1 MMSYLWILLLGS
13 LLATS
18 AKAQDDLGPVEE
30 TAAPEIEAPEEVTA
44 GGHGGPESDDQ
55 TDLTAEDVPQTEG
68 EPESAEPAAEA
79 EEPETPAAE
88 DAEPTIPPQ
97 DDTEPAIPPQD
108 DTEPTIPPQDDEEQ
122 TIPPQDD
129 EEQTIPPQDDAGLT
143 TPAVGD
149 AESVAL
155 VDGDGDGEVTT
166 PTAGDMEAEAAATTE
181 EPTTEPQANDPEAEP
196 TESADTTLAPTENG
210 SDEEAGP
217 GADSPVEDNQEET
230 DQKESDPAAAAEP
243 TNIAEESVVPK
254 VATGV
259 GASDKTSKNT
269 HAEHGLNLEDA
280 LSDSD
285 LTDNDQQHTG
295 KSRSSNPGANAAS
308 ATGDDKPQTKEASS
322 SSLAAILSG
331 IGVAAVGAVT
341 GYFTYQKKKLCFK
354 NRQEADPEAARKADA
369 AEAQSDPQVLSNLL
383 NSS

>member
-259 GASDKTSKNT
+259 GASDKTT
-269 HAEHGLNLEDA
+269 
-280 LSDSD
+280 
-285 LTDNDQQHTG
+285 
-295 KSRSSNPGANAAS
+295 NAAS